1 MIGKELLSERYIT
14 ISHAKT
20 IMTGKANVDE
30 LSYEHGCALDYLE
43 KFAKLSPE
51 DAEKLIEDL
60 KGLGL
65 DEKTAVKIADM
76 LPEDVDELSYEH
88 GCALDYLEKFAKLSP
103 EDTEKLIEDLKGL
116 GLDEKTAV
124 KIADMLPEDAEDLKL
139 IFYKSDIP
147 KNSEEI
153 LDIISQYR

>member
-76 LPEDVDELSYEH
+76 LPEDVD
-88 GCALDYLEKFAKLSP
+88 
-103 EDTEKLIEDLKGL
+103 
-116 GLDEKTAV
+116 
-124 KIADMLPEDAEDLKL
+124 DLKL

-153 LDIISQYR
+153 LDIVSQYR